1 MVTIQKLVSTT
12 TRQLPGLSLCIAV
25 ALVALFL
32 SAHYGAPVMLFALLL
47 GMAFN
52 FVAPTGKIMPG
63 VTFASGTLLRTGVA
77 LLGARITLTDIVA
90 LGPIPLAIVVF
101 SLFST
106 IAIGVFISKML
117 GRNTAFGLLTGGAV
131 GICGASAA
139 LALTSILP
147 KGKDGISE
155 QDTIFTVIA
164 VTTFS
169 TVAMVFYPAII
180 SFWGI
185 DDTTAGVFL
194 GATIHDVAQVVGAG
208 YSISQEAGD
217 VSTIVKLFRVAMLVP
232 VIAMISIFMF
242 RGASPA
248 GSATKQF
255 PMFLLW
261 FVLLAGANSMGWIP
275 PSVGEWINQA
285 SKLALVTA
293 IVGLGVKTSLKKLVD
308 VGPIAM
314 LIVVSET
321 IWIALIALLGL
332 QFLV

>member
-1 MVTIQKLVSTT
+1 VAKIRTLVSSFSL
-12 TRQLPGLSLCIAV
+12 RLPGILFCVAI

-52 FVAPTGKIMPG
+52 FVAPTGKTMPG
-63 VTFASGTLLRTGVA
+63 VNFASGTLLRTGVA
-77 LLGARITLTDIVA
+77 LLGARIALTDVVA

-101 SLFST
+101 CLFST
-106 IAIGVFISKML
+106 IAVGVFISKML
-117 GRNTAFGLLTGGAV
+117 GRNRAFGLLTGGAV

-147 KGKDGISE
+147 KGKEGISE

-169 TVAMVFYPAII
+169 TIAMVFYPAIV

-185 DDTTAGVFL
+185 DDKVAGIFL

-208 YSISQEAGD
+208 YSISEEAGD

-242 RGASPA
+242 RGVAQA

-261 FVLLAGANSMGWIP
+261 FVLLAGANSIGWIP
-275 PSVGEWINQA
+275 LSVGEWINQA